1 MGDFDYV
8 LCNYNVMIS
17 SKSIDLIIQFEVGGR
32 AYYEKALQKPTW
44 AGGQS
49 GITIGLGYD
58 MGYNTEKQFFKDWG
72 NQLTPNFL
80 DPLRKVV
87 GLKGE
92 QAKLMLRGEILQV
105 RVPYNAAYEVFV
117 KCSIP
122 RYYALTKAIYPEL
135 DTLNE
140 DTQGALVSMVY
151 NRGNKLEGD
160 SRLEM
165 KAIVDMVAKQNYL
178 GIAEEIEKSKRL
190 WEQRGLDGLVKRREA
205 EADLVRDSI
214 C

>member
-1 MGDFDYV
+1 MGVPYYIFY
-8 LCNYNVMIS
+8 NYIIMIS
-17 SKSIDLIIQFEVGGR
+17 SKSVDLIIQFEVGGR

-44 AGGQS
+44 AGGDS

-58 MGYNTEKQFFKDWG
+58 CGYNTEKQFFKDWG

-80 DPLRKVV
+80 EPLRRVV

-92 QAKLMLRGEILQV
+92 QAKSMLRGELLQV

-151 NRGNKLEGD
+151 NRGNKIEGD

-165 KAIVDMVAKQNYL
+165 KAIVDMVAKRDYL

-214 C
+214 A